1 MKELI
6 WCGVDLNT
14 KGFICEN
21 AATVQTLR
29 QRHDFSISGFI
40 QVRIQRLILKLQI
53 MTRNEDKERIPEGRG

>member
-40 QVRIQRLILKLQI
+40 QVRIQRPILKL
-53 MTRNEDKERIPEGRG
+53 RIKT